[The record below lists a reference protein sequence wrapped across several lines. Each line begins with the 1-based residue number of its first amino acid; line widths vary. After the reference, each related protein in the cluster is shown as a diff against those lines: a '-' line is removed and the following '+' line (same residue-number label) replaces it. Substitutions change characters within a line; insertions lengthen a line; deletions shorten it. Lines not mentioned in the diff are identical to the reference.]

1 MGDLFVLA
9 KDIIDFARENG
20 IRSSVRGSAAGSLVV
35 YLTLGGVD
43 PIANDLLFERF
54 MNEGRADMP
63 DIDIDFDS
71 ERREEVLRYVLNRFP
86 RQACMVA
93 TILSFK
99 ARSAVR
105 LTARALGY
113 PLREIDRLATCLPW
127 SLRGGNLAAALE
139 RLPELRNTPLKDE
152 SRLVELATKM
162 VGLPYQASTHL
173 GGVLLTPGHIK
184 DWTPVGLSPQ
194 GLPVGQLDKD
204 DIDALGLLK
213 MDILGLRMHTA
224 LRKTL
229 EILWRQGVSINLGR
243 LPLNDGKTYA
253 LLRSTDTVGIF
264 QLESPGQRNLVARLL
279 PKHFGDLIAEI
290 SLFRPGPV
298 EGDMVENFVRRRNGQ
313 EPVQIPHPDLEPVL
327 GETYGVILYQEQVL
341 RIANTFAG
349 LSFSEADK
357 FRRAMTRDRGSKIMN
372 SLKQRFIEGAMAK
385 GHSRRM
391 AESVFRRV
399 AAFAAF
405 GFCKAHAASFSHICY
420 QSAFLKAHY
429 PRAFYV
435 GLLNAGHVGSY
446 PAWVILNEAR
456 RRGIPIYSPHVN
468 SSGRGYCL
476 EGSGIRAPLSVID
489 GVGPETSRRIVA
501 DREKR
506 GLFSSVQDFVDRFS
520 PPDRILE
527 ILSATGALDGL
538 DREWTLSQEV
548 CHACL

>member
-1 MGDLFVLA
+1 M
-9 KDIIDFARENG
+9 
-20 IRSSVRGSAAGSLVV
+20 
-35 YLTLGGVD
+35 
-43 PIANDLLFERF
+43 
-54 MNEGRADMP
+54 
-63 DIDIDFDS
+63 
-71 ERREEVLRYVLNRFP
+71 
-86 RQACMVA
+86 
-93 TILSFK
+93 
-99 ARSAVR
+99 
-105 LTARALGY
+105 
-113 PLREIDRLATCLPW
+113 
-127 SLRGGNLAAALE
+127 RGGNLSTALE

-152 SRLVELATKM
+152 FRLVELAARLI
-162 VGLPYQASTHL
+162 GLPHQASTHL

-224 LRKTL
+224 LRKAL
-229 EILWRQGVSINLGR
+229 QVLWRQGVSINLGR
-243 LPLNDGKTYA
+243 LPLNDAKTYA
-253 LLRSTDTVGIF
+253 LLRSSDTVGIF

-279 PKHFGDLIAEI
+279 PRHFGDLIAEI

-298 EGDMVENFVRRRNGQ
+298 EGDMVENFVRRRNGN
-313 EPVQIPHPDLEPVL
+313 ESVQIPHPDLEPVL

-349 LSFSEADK
+349 LSFSDADN

-372 SLKQRFIEGAMAK
+372 SLKQRFVEGAMAK
-385 GHSRRM
+385 GHSQRM

-405 GFCKAHAASFSHICY
+405 GFCKAHAASFAHICY

-435 GLLNAGHVGSY
+435 GLLNAGYVGSY
-446 PAWVILNEAR
+446 PAWLILNEAR
-456 RRGIPIYSPHVN
+456 RRGIPIYCPHVN
-468 SSGRGYCL
+468 SSGREYCV
-476 EGSGIRAPLSVID
+476 ERAGIRVPLSVIN
-489 GVGPETSRRIVA
+489 GVGPETSRRIIA
-501 DREKR
+501 EREKR
-506 GLFSSVQDFVDRFS
+506 GLFSSVQDFLDRFS
-520 PPDRILE
+520 PPDKILE

-538 DREWTLSQEV
+538 DAEWTLSREV